1 MSGST
6 GQGGVFGQPWALAAG
21 AAGLLSALFALFAM
35 RGLPFGGLLMWAA
48 PLPILAAGAA
58 FGGRVAGAAAGL
70 AAGAVLIGSSFLGVA
85 MYLAMFGL
93 PAALIAITALP
104 PGTGRMVLS
113 TPLALLG
120 LWPTAV
126 LMLVAFFVTDLEG
139 ALRAAVEMGV
149 QRMGVEMPDAM
160 LDQVA
165 RVKAAA
171 AGLWL
176 ALLMLGNGMLAHRLV
191 DRRGYALAPLPPP
204 DDLRLPD
211 WYAPLPLLALVLWSV
226 TGGVLALSAMLL
238 LLLPFFLLGVVGV
251 HRRLRNRP
259 GRRAFL
265 TGFYLLMLLF
275 LQILAPLMVGVGL
288 FDQFRRRAAP
298 PNPMI

>member
-1 MSGST
+1 MFS
-6 GQGGVFGQPWALAAG
+6 QPWALAAG

-35 RGLPFGGLLMWAA
+35 RGMPFGGLLMWVA

-58 FGGRVAGAAAGL
+58 FGGRVAGAATGL
-70 AAGAVLIGSSFLGVA
+70 AAAVVLLGSSLLGMG
-85 MYLAMFGL
+85 MYLVMFGL

-104 PGTGRMVLS
+104 PGKGRMVLS

-126 LMLVAFFVTDLEG
+126 LLLVALFVTDLEG
-139 ALRAAVEMGV
+139 AMRSAVEMGV
-149 QRMGVEMPDAM
+149 ARMGVDMPEAM
-160 LDQVA
+160 MDQVA

-176 ALLMLGNGMLAHRLV
+176 ALLLLGNGLLAQRFV
-191 DRRGYALAPLPPP
+191 ERRGLALAALPPV
-204 DDLRLPD
+204 DDLRLPG
-211 WYAPLPLLALVLWSV
+211 WYAPLPLVALVLWTVSD
-226 TGGVLALSAMLL
+226 GVLALSALLL
-238 LLLPFFLLGVVGV
+238 LLLPFFLLGVLGV

-275 LQILAPLMVGVGL
+275 LQLMAPLMVGVGL
-288 FDQFRRRAAP
+288 FDQFRRRPAP
-298 PNPMI
+298 PNP

>member
-1 MSGST
+1 MFS
-6 GQGGVFGQPWALAAG
+6 QPWALAAG

-35 RGLPFGGLLMWAA
+35 RGMPFGGLLMWVA

-58 FGGRVAGAAAGL
+58 FGGRVAGAATGL
-70 AAGAVLIGSSFLGVA
+70 AAMVVLLGSSLLGMG
-85 MYLAMFGL
+85 MYLVMFGL

-126 LMLVAFFVTDLEG
+126 LLLVALFVTDLEG
-139 ALRAAVEMGV
+139 AMRSAVEMGV
-149 QRMGVEMPDAM
+149 ARMGVDMPEAM
-160 LDQVA
+160 MDQVA

-176 ALLMLGNGMLAHRLV
+176 ALLLLGNGLLAQRFV
-191 DRRGYALAPLPPP
+191 ERRGLALAALPPV
-204 DDLRLPD
+204 DDLRLPG
-211 WYAPLPLLALVLWSV
+211 WYAPLPLVALVLWTVSD
-226 TGGVLALSAMLL
+226 GVLALSALLL
-238 LLLPFFLLGVVGV
+238 LLLPFFLLGVLGV

-275 LQILAPLMVGVGL
+275 LQLMAPLMVGVGL
-288 FDQFRRRAAP
+288 FDQFRRRPTP
-298 PNPMI
+298 PNP

>member
-1 MSGST
+1 MSGSS
-6 GQGGVFGQPWALAAG
+6 GQGGVFSQPWALAAG
-21 AAGLLSALFALFAM
+21 AAGLLSALFALLAM
-35 RGLPFGGLLMWAA
+35 RGMPFGGLLMWVA

-58 FGGRVAGAAAGL
+58 FGGRVAGAAVGL
-70 AAGAVLIGSSFLGVA
+70 AAAAVLIGSSLLGVA
-85 MYLAMFGL
+85 MYLVMFGL

-104 PGTGRMVLS
+104 PAAGRMVLS

-126 LMLVAFFVTDLEG
+126 LLLVAVFVTDLEG
-139 ALRAAVEMGV
+139 AMRGAVEMGV
-149 QRMGVEMPDAM
+149 ARMGVDMPEAM
-160 LDQVA
+160 MDQVA

-176 ALLMLGNGMLAHRLV
+176 ALLLLGNGLLAQRLV
-191 DRRGYALAPLPPP
+191 ERRGLALTSLPPV

-211 WYAPLPLLALVLWSV
+211 WYAPLPLVALVLWAVS
-226 TGGVLALSAMLL
+226 GGVLALSALLL

-259 GRRAFL
+259 GRGAFL
-265 TGFYLLMLLF
+265 AGFYLLMLLF
-275 LQILAPLMVGVGL
+275 LQLMAPLMVGVGL
-288 FDQFRRRAAP
+288 FDQFRRRPAP
-298 PNPMI
+298 PNP

>member
-1 MSGST
+1 MFS
-6 GQGGVFGQPWALAAG
+6 QPWALAAG
-21 AAGLLSALFALFAM
+21 AAGLLSALCALFAM
-35 RGLPFGGLLMWAA
+35 RGLPFGGLLMWVA

-58 FGGRVAGAAAGL
+58 FGGRVAGAAAAL
-70 AAGAVLIGSSFLGVA
+70 AAVVVLLGSSLLGMA
-85 MYLAMFGL
+85 MYLVMFGL

-113 TPLALLG
+113 MPLALLG

-126 LMLVAFFVTDLEG
+126 LMLVAIFVTDLEG
-139 ALRAAVEMGV
+139 AMRSAVEMGV
-149 QRMGVEMPDAM
+149 ARMGVDMPEAM
-160 LDQVA
+160 MDQVA

-176 ALLMLGNGMLAHRLV
+176 ALLLLGNGMLAQRFV
-191 DRRGYALAPLPPP
+191 ERRGLALAPLPPV

-211 WYAPLPLLALVLWSV
+211 WYAPLPLVALVLWAVS
-226 TGGVLALSAMLL
+226 GGVLALSALLL

-275 LQILAPLMVGVGL
+275 LQLMAPLMVGVGL
-288 FDQFRRRAAP
+288 FDQFWRRPAP
-298 PNPMI
+298 PNP

>member
-1 MSGST
+1 MFS
-6 GQGGVFGQPWALAAG
+6 QPWALAAG

-35 RGLPFGGLLMWAA
+35 RGMPFGGLLMWVA

-58 FGGRVAGAAAGL
+58 FGGRVAGAATGL
-70 AAGAVLIGSSFLGVA
+70 AAVVVLLGSSLLGMG
-85 MYLAMFGL
+85 MYLVMFGL
-93 PAALIAITALP
+93 PAALLAITALP

-126 LMLVAFFVTDLEG
+126 LLLVALFVTDLEG
-139 ALRAAVEMGV
+139 AMRSAVEMGV
-149 QRMGVEMPDAM
+149 QRMGVDMPEAM
-160 LDQVA
+160 MDQVA

-176 ALLMLGNGMLAHRLV
+176 ALLLLGNGLLAQRFV
-191 DRRGYALAPLPPP
+191 ERRGLAIASLPPV
-204 DDLRLPD
+204 DDLRLPG
-211 WYAPLPLLALVLWSV
+211 WYAPLPLVALVLWTVSD
-226 TGGVLALSAMLL
+226 GVLALSALLL
-238 LLLPFFLLGVVGV
+238 LLLPFFLLGVLGV

-275 LQILAPLMVGVGL
+275 LQLMAPLMVGVGL
-288 FDQFRRRAAP
+288 FDQFRRRPAP
-298 PNPMI
+298 PNP

>member
-1 MSGST
+1 MFS
-6 GQGGVFGQPWALAAG
+6 QPWALAAG

-35 RGLPFGGLLMWAA
+35 RGMPFGGLLMWVA

-58 FGGRVAGAAAGL
+58 FGGRVAGAATGL
-70 AAGAVLIGSSFLGVA
+70 AAVVVLLGSSLLGMA
-85 MYLAMFGL
+85 MYLVMFGL

-126 LMLVAFFVTDLEG
+126 LLLVALFVTDLEG
-139 ALRAAVEMGV
+139 AMRSAVEMGV
-149 QRMGVEMPDAM
+149 QRMGVDMPEAM
-160 LDQVA
+160 MDQVA

-176 ALLMLGNGMLAHRLV
+176 ALLLLGNGLLAQRLV
-191 DRRGYALAPLPPP
+191 ERRGLAIASLPPV
-204 DDLRLPD
+204 DDLRLPG
-211 WYAPLPLLALVLWSV
+211 WYAPLPLVALVLWAVSD
-226 TGGVLALSAMLL
+226 GVLALSALLL

-275 LQILAPLMVGVGL
+275 LQLMAPLMVGVGL
-288 FDQFRRRAAP
+288 FDQFRRRPAP
-298 PNPMI
+298 PNP